1 MELHILRHGLA
12 LDRSEWLHG
21 KDRDRP
27 LTREGE
33 RKTRQIA
40 AAMRVLGLQFDWI
53 LSSPYVRARDT
64 ARIVADTLRCRKCL
78 ELRDELTPLANPEKV
93 TEVLASK
100 QKSVESVLVVGH
112 EPFLSRF
119 ISVLLTGH
127 PIPRVRLKK
136 GGLCKLEISAIRF
149 GPCAIL
155 EWLLTPRQL
164 NLLRD

>member
-1 MELHILRHGLA
+1 MVLYVLRHGLA
-12 LDRSEWLHG
+12 FDRSEWLHG

-27 LTREGE
+27 LTKEGE

-40 AAMRVLGLQFDWI
+40 TAMREMGLRFDWI

-64 ARIVADTLRCRKCL
+64 AQIVAEALHARKRL
-78 ELRDELTPLANPEKV
+78 ELRDELTPLANPEKL
-93 TEVLASK
+93 THLLASE

-119 ISVLLTGH
+119 ISVLLTGR

-136 GGLCKLEISAIRF
+136 GGLCKLEISGIRY

-155 EWLLTPRQL
+155 EWLLTTWQL
-164 NLLRD
+164 TRLKD